1 MEIRCEK
8 VTVAYEREPVFSDLD
23 VSFRVKEVNAIIGP
37 SGSGKS
43 TLLRLLSSLEDPR
56 SGTVYYDGK
65 PHYELHPTEIRARV
79 GMIFQKPT
87 LFEGTVYDNLIFGLK
102 LQKKDIQPDEITKVL
117 KQVDIPVNYLE
128 RKGNELSIGEQQRI
142 CIVRALLLEPDVFLL
157 DEPVSALDPQ
167 RANQVLKLIRRLN
180 TDFGKTVIM
189 VSHNMN
195 DVLSIS
201 DRIFFLWQGK
211 ILYQG
216 VPEGFR
222 NSDNE
227 IIKKFI
233 AGEYE

>member
-8 VTVAYEREPVFSDLD
+8 VTVAYDQDPVFSELD
-23 VSFRVKEVNAIIGP
+23 ISFQVQAVNTIIGP

-43 TLLRLLSSLEDPR
+43 TLLRLLSSLEDPG
-56 SGTVYYDGK
+56 SGTVFYDGK
-65 PHYELHPTEIRARV
+65 PHYELLPAEIRTRV

-87 LFEGTVYDNLIFGLK
+87 LFEGTVYDNLIFGLQ
-102 LQKKDIQPDEITKVL
+102 LQKRDIQPDQITKVL
-117 KQVDIPVNYLE
+117 KQVDIPVAYLK

-142 CIVRALLLEPDVFLL
+142 CIVRALLLEPEVFLL

-167 RANQVLKLIRRLN
+167 RANQVLKLIRALK

-216 VPEGFR
+216 DAEGFR
-222 NSDNE
+222 ESDNE
-227 IIKKFI
+227 IIRKFI
-233 AGEYE
+233 AGDYE